1 MSTKAE
7 STKYLSNKLISHYQ
21 NKPKRVLVMHHTTM
35 IANHSVS
42 DIVSMPE
49 MAAGQHNLEEG
60 DQLVLLN
67 AFDVM
72 DKNPQSTLDVFSV
85 DTDVFVLLL
94 GHFPLLPKSTTLLR
108 KKGDRISIEESYR
121 RLGPKR
127 TEALIGWYAFKGM
140 DNTVN
145 TGSFA
150 GKGVLSHFNAFMQAD
165 EEILKA
171 FTAFGLTQ
179 ELYQHVSLI
188 KWGGICVYSTR
199 PQTSVRIVLENLGG
213 HYLHK
218 KIKRASSYHQL
229 EER

>member
-1 MSTKAE
+1 
-7 STKYLSNKLISHYQ
+7 
-21 NKPKRVLVMHHTTM
+21 
-35 IANHSVS
+35 
-42 DIVSMPE
+42 
-49 MAAGQHNLEEG
+49 
-60 DQLVLLN
+60 
-67 AFDVM
+67 M

-127 TEALIGWYAFKGM
+127 TEALIGWYAFKGT
-140 DNTVN
+140 DNT
-145 TGSFA
+145 GLFA

-218 KIKRASSYHQL
+218 KGKEGQQLPPTRATLVPHTSRAYSMALLWKLSKAPCPKIPSPTDYCWETIEGQL
-229 EER
+229 KPVFCVNAPALI

>member
-1 MSTKAE
+1 
-7 STKYLSNKLISHYQ
+7 
-21 NKPKRVLVMHHTTM
+21 M

-42 DIVSMPE
+42 DIVSMLE
-49 MAAGQHNLEEG
+49 MAAGHHNLEEG

-108 KKGDRISIEESYR
+108 KKRDRISIEESSL

-127 TEALIGWYAFKGM
+127 TEALIGWYAFAFKGT
-140 DNTVN
+140 DN

-150 GKGVLSHFNAFMQAD
+150 SKGVLSHFNAFMQAD

-179 ELYQHVSLI
+179 ELPIL
-188 KWGGICVYSTR
+188 
-199 PQTSVRIVLENLGG
+199 
-213 HYLHK
+213 YL
-218 KIKRASSYHQL
+218 
-229 EER
+229 